1 VSEQNDSQAESP
13 ITQGERDRSGI
24 SRRRLLAG
32 GVVAAP
38 TLALLHETVPHQ
50 GLHAA
55 LGGSQHPAAIASSH
69 TGHGGVPSHANGHGT
84 AGPTFRDGEV
94 VDHAANGFNPTE
106 ILRDFDYGRTR
117 RLASGRVLREWEVVA
132 SDKEIEVAPGISFPA
147 WVYNG
152 RIPGPTLRCREGELL
167 RVKFTNGSEHP
178 HTMHF
183 HGLHPS
189 AMDGVPEIGAG
200 IIEPGKSTTYEFDAE
215 PFGLHLYHCH
225 VAPLAEHIARGMY
238 GTFIV
243 DPKQGRPEADEMVMV
258 QQGYNTT
265 FDAEGNQLY
274 AVNGIPFHYMHEP
287 IRVKRDEL
295 VRIYL
300 VNVLE
305 YDPINSF
312 HIHGNFFDYYP
323 TGTRLE
329 PTEFT
334 DTVIQGQAQRGICEM
349 RFPNPGPFMFH
360 AHKTEFAELGWM
372 GFFEVED

>member
-1 VSEQNDSQAESP
+1 MSDQKKPGQP
-13 ITQGERDRSGI
+13 QPGQKKGGI

-50 GLHAA
+50 GIHAA
-55 LGGSQHPAAIASSH
+55 LGGGSASAQTHHAVGPAAKMA
-69 TGHGGVPSHANGHGT
+69 HGGGVEGPS
-84 AGPTFRDGEV
+84 FRQDAT
-94 VDHAANGFNPTE
+94 VDHVHNGFNPTE
-106 ILRDFDYGRTR
+106 TLRDFDYGTTT
-117 RLASGRVLREWEVVA
+117 RLASGRVLREWELV
-132 SDKEIEVAPGISFPA
+132 STDKEIEVAPGINFPA
-147 WVYNG
+147 WTYNG
-152 RIPGPTLRCREGELL
+152 RIPGPTLRCREGDRL
-167 RVKFTNGSEHP
+167 RIRFVNGSAHP
-178 HTMHF
+178 HTIHF
-183 HGLHPS
+183 HGLHP
-189 AMDGVPEIGAG
+189 AIMDGVPDVGAG
-200 IIEPGKSTTYEFDAE
+200 LVEPGGSTVYEFDAE

-225 VAPLAEHIARGMY
+225 VGPLAEHIARGLY

-243 DPKQGRPEADEMVMV
+243 DPKHGRPEADEMVMV
-258 QQGYNTT
+258 QHGYNTT
-265 FDAEGNQLY
+265 FDGEGNQLY
-274 AVNGIPFHYMHEP
+274 AVNGIPFHYLDEP
-287 IRVKRDEL
+287 IAVQRDEL

-300 VNVLE
+300 VNTLE

-334 DTVIQGQAQRGICEM
+334 DTVIQGQAQRGICEL

-372 GFFEVED
+372 GFFEVGD